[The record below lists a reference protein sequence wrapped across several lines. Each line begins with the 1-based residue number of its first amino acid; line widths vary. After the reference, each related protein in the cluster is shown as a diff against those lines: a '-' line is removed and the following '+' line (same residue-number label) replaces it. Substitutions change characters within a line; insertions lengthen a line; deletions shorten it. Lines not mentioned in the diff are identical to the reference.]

1 MLSLAARKFHE
12 SGAWRTRVASQ
23 SNQDVS
29 RRPRLFGLVG
39 PEDQFEVFEDFMG
52 KVEMYP
58 EQFEKLIEFRRADLD
73 QSEATKDVIETM
85 SPMADDG
92 TPEVHESKS
101 CAGSLMSLHN
111 MRYCQRRLV
120 CL

>member
-1 MLSLAARKFHE
+1 MYLNPHGKRMEDVFPISAA
-12 SGAWRTRVASQ
+12 TRYS
-23 SNQDVS
+23 
-29 RRPRLFGLVG
+29 PR
-39 PEDQFEVFEDFMG
+39 
-52 KVEMYP
+52 
-58 EQFEKLIEFRRADLD
+58 FEKLIEFRRADLD